1 MRRSELG
8 FDLDAGW
15 HNLFDAVK
23 NLNFHIDSSPHK
35 FDLVREKKL
44 VLFAF
49 FLEFFIAIVF
59 VW

>member
-15 HNLFDAVK
+15 TNLFVK
-23 NLNFHIDSSPHK
+23 NLNFHFDSSPHK